1 MVLFF
6 VLFIFSLIMSVRMDG
21 VVDLSSYE
29 IYLTTV
35 NYDSFVLNLFQ
46 IT

>member
-1 MVLFF
+1 
-6 VLFIFSLIMSVRMDG
+6 MDG

-35 NYDSFVLNLFQ
+35 NYDSFVSKSFPDY
-46 IT
+46 